1 MGRVSFWL
9 CLNSDSAIGKGLVSN
24 HLLLKTYVIRIFLI
38 AMAISLTLFQPA
50 SAQTL
55 TTSNVR
61 IEWNVQNRF
70 RFFRETQ
77 TFREHERAWR
87 QYLLHISGL
96 NASDDEKER
105 LRLTSSV
112 LGTEHVLN
120 DRYIPFSQHVR
131 QKYDPRGWAARH
143 MDQTCWNQKARAHSS
158 CDGIEQYVSPQSH
171 VIDAR
176 LKVEQNGT
184 LISEYNC
191 LWRVNDAAEVSA
203 PCDDAVEL
211 ELPYPNGGTI
221 FVRLDGEQ
229 PIGLE
234 ARVKDLLVVGLGDSF
249 ASGEGNPDVPAQI
262 TNTRRFGNL
271 YPTRLKDDVTSSARW
286 LDELCHR
293 SLYSNQMRTA
303 LQIAIE
309 NPKAAVT
316 FLGFACSGAAVDDGI
331 LGPQAHMT
339 YASRQER
346 EERST
351 PRAIT
356 GGKRDTQMAWLLREL
371 CIEKPQ
377 KDDGLWVCPGGA
389 YRRNVDLLL
398 LSVAGND
405 IGFSSL
411 VAWSTLRQNT
421 SSRLAGWFGATTS
434 AKQFANNVRD
444 DLPGVYARLAKAIET
459 GIPLRDETG
468 TFDPSRVILSAYPDI
483 LADETGAVCRAGKE
497 DEDEDLF
504 PANQSLD
511 FFASWLVVTEERLNA
526 AHKQLASLHRRIGEL
541 AGDHGW
547 TFAARA
553 YEDQTF
559 RGHGF
564 CAQDQS
570 RKAEATETLIMPCWG
585 KAPRET
591 ATCESNWSGKER
603 SWRPYDPGTQNYP
616 YALRQR
622 WVRSF
627 NDAYLVV
634 NEKVIDRDGRVDGE
648 GSRAVFS
655 ETTAAMHPTA
665 EGHAAMADAVL
676 IDLRTRIEG
685 LLGDTP

>member
-1 MGRVSFWL
+1 
-9 CLNSDSAIGKGLVSN
+9 
-24 HLLLKTYVIRIFLI
+24 LKTSVIRFFMI
-38 AMAISLTLFQPA
+38 AMAIAASLFQPA

-55 TTSNVR
+55 TASNVR

-70 RFFRETQ
+70 RFFRDAS
-77 TFREHERAWR
+77 TFREHESAWR
-87 QYLLHISGL
+87 QYLLHVTAL
-96 NASDDEKER
+96 NVSDAEKNR

-112 LGTEHVLN
+112 LGAEHVLN
-120 DRYIPFSQHVR
+120 DRYIPFTRHVR
-131 QKYDPRGWAARH
+131 QKYDPRGWASRH
-143 MDQTCWNQKARAHSS
+143 LDDTCWDQKTRTHSG
-158 CDGIEQYVSPQSH
+158 CGGPENYLTPKSH
-171 VIDAR
+171 VIEAR
-176 LKVEQNGT
+176 LRLEQKGIP
-184 LISEYNC
+184 ISEYNC
-191 LWRVNDAAEVSA
+191 LWRINENAEVSA
-203 PCDDAVEL
+203 PCDEAVEL
-211 ELPYPNGGTI
+211 ELPYPSGGTI
-221 FVRLDGEQ
+221 LVRLDGEQ
-229 PIGLE
+229 PIGVE

-262 TNTRRFGNL
+262 TSTRRFGNV
-271 YPTRLKDDVTSSARW
+271 YPTRLKDDLTSNAQW

-309 NPKAAVT
+309 NPEVAVT

-346 EERST
+346 DERST
-351 PRAIT
+351 PRAIS
-356 GGKRDTQMAWLLREL
+356 GGKRDTQMAWLSREL
-371 CIEKPQ
+371 CREKPQ
-377 KDDGLWVCPGGA
+377 KEDGFWTCPGDA
-389 YRRNVDLLL
+389 FRRNVDLLL
-398 LSVAGND
+398 VSIGGND

-421 SSRLAGWFGATTS
+421 SSRLASWFGATTS
-434 AKQFANNVRD
+434 AKEFSNNMRD

-483 LADETGAVCRAGKE
+483 LADETGAVCRAGE
-497 DEDEDLF
+497 EGEDEDLF

-511 FFASWLVVTEERLNA
+511 FFASWLVVTGERLNA
-526 AHKQLASLHRRIGEL
+526 AHKQLALLHRRMGEL

-564 CAQDQS
+564 CAQDVS
-570 RKAEATETLIMPCWG
+570 RKSEPTETLIMPCWG
-585 KAPRET
+585 KASRET
-591 ATCESNWSGKER
+591 ATCEVNWSGKER
-603 SWRPYDPGTQNYP
+603 SWRPYDPGTQLFP

-634 NEKVIDRDGRVDGE
+634 NEKVIDRNGRVDTQ

-665 EGHAAMADAVL
+665 EGHAAMADAIL
-676 IDLRTRIEG
+676 IDIRARVAE
-685 LLGDTP
+685 LLGQTP